1 MTATATTPYGQPAPG
16 RPPAYPR
23 HLVTAVLVSHDGAR
37 WLPQALN
44 GLLSQDR
51 PVQRTL
57 AADTGSG
64 DASMQL
70 LSDALGPQAVHQ
82 FGRRTG
88 FGTAVNETVKATFP
102 LRAEE
107 LPYVISASGYDPVS
121 GAHDQFGDPLGHHDE
136 LAADQLLAGGS
147 VEPVEWLWLLHD
159 DCEPQPDALRRM
171 LQVAETTP
179 SAAVIGPKLRSWY
192 DRRQL
197 LEVGVS
203 IARSGRRWTGL
214 DRREQD
220 QGQRDQV
227 RPVLSVSTAGML
239 IRRDVFE
246 ELGGFDKALPLM
258 RDDVDLCWRVAA
270 AGHRTVVA
278 PDAILRHAEAASRE
292 RRPID
297 CARSDRPHR
306 IDKAGAVY
314 TLLANSRTAMLPYLM
329 LRITLS
335 TVVRALGYLL
345 GKTPGQAMDEF
356 AGLAHVLLRFGR
368 VVGGRARRSRSRRPD
383 ALDDRS
389 LFPAP
394 GASARATIENLVAEF
409 AGKTGNEAIS
419 SRHGSVESGPVD
431 DDAEFLEIEQ
441 FARLKRV
448 ARKPAPVLFA
458 GLLLLTLIA
467 CRHLLSSGD
476 LYGGALLPTPGG
488 AADLWRQYAASWQPN
503 GVGTAGGSPP
513 YLGVLAVLSSIF
525 LGNPALAVSVLLIL
539 AVPLAGVSAYL
550 VSRPLI
556 ASRLVRAWASAGY
569 ALLPAA
575 TGALAQGRVG
585 TAVLAVLLPPL
596 ARAAAVAVGLGI
608 RRETAAKGIR
618 PGWRSAW
625 VAALLLTLS
634 TAFVPLAWVLGLLLA
649 LGALL
654 AAFLRGGAFG
664 SGAGVLRGLG
674 ARCLAIVV
682 TPIVVLAPWSLG
694 LLKHPSRMLLEAGIP
709 GAVGSTATPTGL
721 LLLDPGGSGTVP
733 GLLVVGIVLAAL
745 AALLRADRRRAVVAA
760 WGAASLGILGAVLTG
775 TTKVSPGPGA
785 QAVSAWAGPATLL
798 AGIALLSAAAIGA
811 DGARARVAGIDF
823 GWRQPVAALVVAAA
837 ALAPVAAAGWWVVRG
852 ANDPLQRGSGQL
864 VPAFIA
870 DQAATVD
877 QIRTLVL
884 TTSSNGGVVSYSL
897 ARNAGPTVGSAET
910 SAAAGPSSGLSA
922 LVANLVAGAGGD
934 QAGGLGDY
942 AVQYV
947 LVQAP
952 VSPQLTDTLNATAG
966 LTRVNQQQAYSIWR
980 VTDNV
985 SRAVIQ
991 SPAGTGTGAA
1001 AAAPAA
1007 VAVAAG
1013 PVDVHTTIPAGPEGR
1028 TLRLADTADPAWHAT
1043 LDGQALK
1050 PTTVDGWAQGFE
1062 LPASGGKLVVDYTA
1076 SPLHKGWIAGQAFL
1090 ALVLLVLAL
1099 PGRRDHNDDD
1109 LPEDGAAEQ
1118 AAAEAPLPGSRRA
1131 RRLAEAEA
1139 LDGTGGAGGI
1149 GGTGGT
1155 EGVDGQTPD
1164 GPPAADPEF
1173 PAQLPSELRPDL
1185 QPGAQPGVYAAV
1197 QQQGVQQGQGWEQP
1211 PVEQQPAQPYGW
1223 DQYPQGGPY
1232 QEQQAYAADQGYAPA
1247 PQGYGGDPQ
1256 YPGQPYYGEQQGY
1269 TPQPYGDPQYAPQE
1283 FDPQAQQYAAQ
1294 APQALQGY
1302 GWPDGQAPAQSPDQA
1317 SGAYGSLPP
1326 DDPWLQAQ
1334 DPQQPVPPQYDPQY
1348 DPQRH
1353 NEAGS

>member
-51 PVQRTL
+51 PVQRAL

-64 DASMQL
+64 DASLQL
-70 LSDALGPQAVHQ
+70 LSDALGSSSVHQ
-82 FGRRTG
+82 YGRRTG
-88 FGTAVNETVKATFP
+88 FGTAVNETVKATLP
-102 LRAEE
+102 LRAQD
-107 LPYVISASGYDPVS
+107 LPYAISASGYDPVS

-159 DCEPQPDALRRM
+159 DCEPQPDALRHL

-278 PDAILRHAEAASRE
+278 PDAVLRHAEAASRE

-306 IDKAGAVY
+306 IDKSGAVY
-314 TLLANSRTAMLPYLM
+314 TLLANSRALMLPYLL

-356 AGLAHVLLRFGR
+356 AGFAQVLLRFGR
-368 VVGGRARRSRSRRPD
+368 IIAGRARRARVRRPD

-394 GASARATIENLVAEF
+394 GASARATVENLVSEF
-409 AGKTGNEAIS
+409 AGKTGNEAIA

-431 DDAEFLEIEQ
+431 DDAEFLEVEQ
-441 FARLKRV
+441 FGRLRRLARR
-448 ARKPAPVLFA
+448 PAPVLFA

-467 CRHLLSSGD
+467 CRSLLGSGT
-476 LYGGALLPTPGG
+476 LFGGALLPTPGG
-488 AADLWRQYAASWQPN
+488 ASDLWHQYAASWQAN

-525 LGNPALAVSVLLIL
+525 LGNPGLAVGALLIL

-556 ASRLVRAWASAGY
+556 ESRLVRAWASAGY

-575 TGALAQGRVG
+575 TGALAQGRIG

-596 ARAAAVAVGLGI
+596 ARAAAIAVGLGI
-608 RRETAAKGIR
+608 RRETAAKGGR

-625 VAALLLTLS
+625 VAALLLSLT
-634 TAFVPLAWVLGLLLA
+634 TAFVPLAWLLA
-649 LGALL
+649 LLFVLGALL
-654 AAFLRGGAFG
+654 AGFLRGGAFG
-664 SGAGVLRGLG
+664 SGADALRHLG
-674 ARCLAIVV
+674 PRCVAIVA
-682 TPIVVLAPWSLG
+682 TPLLVLAPWSLG
-694 LLKHPSRMLLEAGIP
+694 LLTHPARLLLEAGIP
-709 GAVGSTATPTGL
+709 GAVGPTATPTGL

-760 WGAASLGILGAVLTG
+760 WGVAALGILGAVLTG
-775 TTKVSPGPGA
+775 TAKVSPGPGA
-785 QAVSAWAGPATLL
+785 QSVSAWAGPATLL

-811 DGARARVAGIDF
+811 DGARGRVAGIDF
-823 GWRQPVAALVVAAA
+823 GWRQPVAALVVIAA

-852 ANDPLQRGSGQL
+852 AGDPLQRGSGQL

-870 DQAATVD
+870 EQAATVD

-884 TTSSNGGVVSYSL
+884 TTSNNGGVVSYSL
-897 ARNAGPTVGSAET
+897 VRNAGPTVGSAET
-910 SAAAGPSSGLSA
+910 SAEAGPSKALST

-934 QAGGLGDY
+934 QAGGLADY

-947 LVQAP
+947 LVQSP
-952 VSPQLTDTLNATAG
+952 VSTQLSDTLNATPG
-966 LTRVNQQQAYSIWR
+966 ITRVNQQPNYSIWR

-991 SPAGTGTGAA
+991 NPAAAGAA
-1001 AAAPAA
+1001 SSPDIA
-1007 VAVAAG
+1007 VPAG
-1013 PVDVHTTIPAGPEGR
+1013 PVDVHATVPTGPDGR
-1028 TLRLADTADPAWHAT
+1028 TLRLADSADPAWHAT
-1043 LDGQALK
+1043 LDGTALK
-1050 PTTVDGWAQGFE
+1050 PTVVNGWAQGFA
-1062 LPASGGKLVVDYTA
+1062 LPASGGRLVVSYSE
-1076 SPLHKGWIAGQAFL
+1076 SPLHLGWIAGQAFL
-1090 ALVLLVLAL
+1090 AFVVLVLAL

-1109 LPEDGAAEQ
+1109 LPEEGSPEQAA

-1131 RRLAEAEA
+1131 RRLAAAEGADEPVPVGAGAGAGAGAVGAAGAAAFGNAAEAE
-1139 LDGTGGAGGI
+1139 
-1149 GGTGGT
+1149 
-1155 EGVDGQTPD
+1155 P
-1164 GPPAADPEF
+1164 
-1173 PAQLPSELRPDL
+1173 
-1185 QPGAQPGVYAAV
+1185 QPQPGVYAAV
-1197 QQQGVQQGQGWEQP
+1197 PQQQSW
-1211 PVEQQPAQPYGW
+1211 EQQPQPDGSQQPQQQPYGW
-1223 DQYPQGGPY
+1223 DQYPPAEPY
-1232 QEQQAYAADQGYAPA
+1232 QEQQAYAADQGYVAQQP
-1247 PQGYGGDPQ
+1247 YTDPQ
-1256 YPGQPYYGEQQGY
+1256 YPAQPYYGEQPGY
-1269 TPQPYGDPQYAPQE
+1269 TPQPYGEPQYAPQE
-1283 FDPQAQQYAAQ
+1283 FDPQGQPYPAQGGQGA
-1294 APQALQGY
+1294 QGY
-1302 GWPDGQAPAQSPDQA
+1302 TWPADQA
-1317 SGAYGSLPP
+1317 QPPQNQGAYGSLPP

-1334 DPQQPVPPQYDPQY
+1334 DPQQDPQHRQ
-1348 DPQRH
+1348 DPQHPQHQDPQHH

>member
-1 MTATATTPYGQPAPG
+1 MTDTATNPYGQPVPG

-37 WLPQALN
+37 WLPQALT
-44 GLLSQDR
+44 GLLGQDR
-51 PVQRTL
+51 PVQRAL
-57 AADTGSG
+57 AADTGSN
-64 DASMQL
+64 DRSLQL
-70 LSDALGPQAVHQ
+70 LSDALGPEAVHQ
-82 FGRRTG
+82 YGRRTG
-88 FGTAVNETVKATFP
+88 FGTAVNETVKAAAP
-102 LRAEE
+102 LRAHD
-107 LPYVISASGYDPVS
+107 LPYVISASGYDPV
-121 GAHDQFGDPLGHHDE
+121 GGGHDQFGDPLGHHDE
-136 LAADQLLAGGS
+136 LAADQLTAGGS

-246 ELGGFDKALPLM
+246 ELGGFDPALPLM

-278 PDAILRHAEAASRE
+278 PDAVLRHAEAASRE

-306 IDKAGAVY
+306 IDKSGAVY
-314 TLLANSRTAMLPYLM
+314 TLLTNSRGLMLPYLL

-356 AGLAHVLLRFGR
+356 AGLANVLLRFGR
-368 VVGGRARRSRSRRPD
+368 IVGGRARRSRTRRPD

-394 GASARATIENLVAEF
+394 GASARATVENLVSEF
-409 AGKTGNEAIS
+409 AGKTGNEAIG

-448 ARKPAPVLFA
+448 ARRPAPVLFA
-458 GLLLLTLIA
+458 GLLLITLVA
-467 CRHLLSSGD
+467 CRSLIGTGS

-488 AADLWRQYAASWQPN
+488 ASDLWNQYAASWQAN
-503 GVGTAGGSPP
+503 GVGSAGGSPP

-525 LGNPALAVSVLLIL
+525 LGNPGLAVSVLLIL
-539 AVPLAGVSAYL
+539 TVPLAGVSAYL

-556 ASRLVRAWASAGY
+556 ESRLVRAWASAGY

-575 TGALAQGRVG
+575 TGALAQGRIG

-608 RRETAAKGIR
+608 RRETAAKGGR

-625 VAALLLTLS
+625 VAALLLSLT
-634 TAFVPLAWVLGLLLA
+634 TAFVPQAWVLGLLLA
-649 LGALL
+649 LGALV

-664 SGAGVLRGLG
+664 SGTDALRTLG
-674 ARCLAIVV
+674 PRCLAIVG
-682 TPIVVLAPWSLG
+682 TPLLVLAPWSLS
-694 LLKHPSRMLLEAGIP
+694 LLTHPARLMLEAGIP
-709 GAVGSTATPTGL
+709 GAVGPTATPTGL

-760 WGAASLGILGAVLTG
+760 WGAAALGILGAVLTG
-775 TTKVSPGPGA
+775 TAKVSAGPGTVP
-785 QAVSAWAGPATLL
+785 VSAWAGPATLL

-811 DGARARVAGIDF
+811 DGARGRVAGIDF
-823 GWRQPVAALVVAAA
+823 GWRQPVAALVVLAA
-837 ALAPVAAAGWWVVRG
+837 ALAPVAAAGWWLVRG
-852 ANDPLQRGSGQL
+852 AGDPLQHGNGQL

-870 DQAATVD
+870 EQTQTVD
-877 QIRTLVL
+877 QTRTLVL
-884 TTSSNGGVVSYSL
+884 RTGNNGGVVSYSL
-897 ARNAGPTVGSAET
+897 VRGAGPTLGSAET
-910 SAAAGPSSGLSA
+910 SAAAGPTKQLTT

-934 QAGGLGDY
+934 QAGGLADF

-952 VSPQLTDTLNATAG
+952 VSAQLTDTLDTTAG
-966 LTRVNQQQAYSIWR
+966 ITQVNRQAGYSIWR
-980 VTDNV
+980 VTANV
-985 SRAVIQ
+985 SRAVVQ
-991 SPAGTGTGAA
+991 NPGNGDAAGTATS
-1001 AAAPAA
+1001 
-1007 VAVAAG
+1007 VAAG
-1013 PVDVHTTIPAGPEGR
+1013 PVDIHTTVPAGPDGR

-1043 LDGQALK
+1043 LDGK
-1050 PTTVDGWAQGFE
+1050 PLTPVTVNGWAQGFR
-1062 LPASGGKLVVDYTA
+1062 LPADGGKLAVSYTE
-1076 SPLHKGWIAGQAFL
+1076 SPLHTGWIAGQAFL
-1090 ALVLLVLAL
+1090 ALVVLVLAL

-1109 LPEDGAAEQ
+1109 LPEEGDAEQ
-1118 AAAEAPLPGSRRA
+1118 AAAAEAPLPGSRRA
-1131 RRLAEAEA
+1131 RRLAATDGADGAEGPA
-1139 LDGTGGAGGI
+1139 GAGGQAP
-1149 GGTGGT
+1149 GSAPDAPAEPGT
-1155 EGVDGQTPD
+1155 DQ
-1164 GPPAADPEF
+1164 
-1173 PAQLPSELRPDL
+1173 
-1185 QPGAQPGVYAAV
+1185 GVYAGV
-1197 QQQGVQQGQGWEQP
+1197 PQQQGWEQP
-1211 PVEQQPAQPYGW
+1211 GDPQQAPQQPYGW
-1223 DQYPQGGPY
+1223 DQYPPAEPYQQQAYQDPSQPYQEQPY
-1232 QEQQAYAADQGYAPA
+1232 QEQQAYVPDPGYAAQQP
-1247 PQGYGGDPQ
+1247 YGGDPQ
-1256 YPGQPYYGEQQGY
+1256 YPGQPYYGEPQQGY
-1269 TPQPYGDPQYAPQE
+1269 TPQGYADPQPYADPQQGYADPQYAPQPPE
-1283 FDPQAQQYAAQ
+1283 YDPPSPGYSTWQ
-1294 APQALQGY
+1294 APPQPPQPEGR
-1302 GWPDGQAPAQSPDQA
+1302 
-1317 SGAYGSLPP
+1317 GAYGSLPP
-1326 DDPWLQAQ
+1326 DDPWLQPQ
-1334 DPQQPVPPQYDPQY
+1334 DPPQNA
-1348 DPQRH
+1348 PQRNPQQRNPQS